1 MNRGEP
7 LEIILLAE
15 DESVADSLEALSDD
29 AFARESAGFD
39 GVDTIIVAFSSLSA
53 RLIASI
59 TKIVIEQIRAH
70 KHIKVR
76 HGETVIE
83 GMSEGKVVELL
94 ERLAHHDEK

>member
-1 MNRGEP
+1 MDQEEP

-15 DESVADSLEALSDD
+15 DETVADSLEALSDD

-39 GVDTIIVAFSSLSA
+39 GLDTIIVAFSSLSA
-53 RLIASI
+53 PLIASI
-59 TKIVIEQIRAH
+59 TKIVVEQIRAR

-76 HGETVIE
+76 HGKTVIE

-94 ERLAHHDEK
+94 ERLAQHGEK